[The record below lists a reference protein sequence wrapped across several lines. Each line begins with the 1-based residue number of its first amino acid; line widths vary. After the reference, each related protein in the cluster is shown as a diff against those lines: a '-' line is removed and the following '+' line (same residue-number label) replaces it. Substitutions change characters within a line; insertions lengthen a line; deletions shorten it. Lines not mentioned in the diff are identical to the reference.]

1 MDHLPAVP
9 LELVVEEPVGQREL
23 DSEQEEIEELTSNK
37 VAKIPG
43 VVMKD
48 CLEIFDKFLDH
59 CLLNNSVVILGVL
72 TDHHLSSS
80 L

>member
-43 VVMKD
+43 VVMED
-48 CLEIFDKFLDH
+48 CLEIFDKFASTFMIQKFVD
-59 CLLNNSVVILGVL
+59 S
-72 TDHHLSSS
+72 
-80 L
+80 